1 MAWYDKNRLRLGAW
15 PHAPKL
21 SLRRSAQKGGHRAQG
36 STKYFAPWYRAAQQS
51 AQTAQRIARA
61 LSARRIALPVLLGL
75 GAAVWLFSREL
86 SKPVTDSVTGVTQT
100 PRELLA
106 GFTWSTRATWAL
118 LGVLSL
124 VVLRDLAYIIRLRI
138 LTLGKL
144 RWRQCL
150 DSILLWEFAS
160 SLTPSVV
167 GGSAVAILI
176 LNREG
181 MPVGRSAAVVFVTA
195 LLDELFYIL
204 AVPVVA
210 LGVWVGGGAFF
221 PSRAE
226 FVGWGSQS
234 LPVLFAVGFGVI
246 VLLTTLILLGVLVA
260 PTGVSRAVMRVFR
273 MGFLKRWKE
282 AAAQWSADLVVASE
296 EFRTRG
302 WRFWAK
308 AFGATS
314 LAWLARFLTLNMVL
328 LIFYSAVPHAAVL
341 GRQLV
346 MWVILLISPTPGSTG
361 VAEILLPMFLGDLTG
376 LGYLAMVAVIWRGVT
391 YFPYLFAGALVLPGW
406 LARTAKGTGRR
417 RRSRGKKEV
426 AA

>member
-1 MAWYDKNRLRLGAW
+1 MAWYDKNRLRMGTWRKPL
-15 PHAPKL
+15 KL
-21 SLRRSAQKGGHRAQG
+21 AARAHTPEASLFKSSAAKHQ
-36 STKYFAPWYRAAQQS
+36 APWYRAAQQS
-51 AQTAQRIARA
+51 ARTAQRIARA
-61 LSARRIALPVLLGL
+61 LSARRIAIPLLLGL
-75 GAAVWLFSREL
+75 GAAVWLFTREL
-86 SKPVTDSVTGVTQT
+86 NQPVIDPVTGTAQT
-100 PRELLA
+100 TAELLS
-106 GFTWSTRATWAL
+106 GYTWSTRATWAL

-124 VVLRDLAYIIRLRI
+124 VLLRDAAYILRLRL
-138 LTLGKL
+138 LTLGQL

-160 SLTPSVV
+160 ALTPSVV

-204 AVPVVA
+204 AVIGVG
-210 LGVWVGGGAFF
+210 LGVWAAGGAFF
-221 PSRAE
+221 PSSSTLTH
-226 FVGWGSQS
+226 WGSNS
-234 LPVLFAVGFGVI
+234 LPVLFGVGFGVI
-246 VLLTTLILLGVLVA
+246 VLLTTLILMGVLVA
-260 PTGVSRAVMRVFR
+260 PSGVSNAVQRLFRARI
-273 MGFLKRWKE
+273 LKRWAG
-282 AAAQWSADLVVASE
+282 AAAQWSADLVVASA
-296 EFRTRG
+296 EFRNSG

-361 VAEILLPMFLGDLTG
+361 VAEILLPLFLGDLME
-376 LGYLAMVAVIWRGVT
+376 LGYLALVAVIWRGVT

>member
-1 MAWYDKNRLRLGAW
+1 MAWYDINRIRLGAW
-15 PHAPKL
+15 PRNLKL
-21 SLRRSAQKGGHRAQG
+21 SLRKGGNGGKHRAPA

-61 LSARRIALPVLLGL
+61 LSARRIAIPVLLGL
-75 GAAVWLFSREL
+75 GAALWLFAREL
-86 SKPVTDSVTGVTQT
+86 HQPVTDPVTGLTQS
-100 PRELLA
+100 PKELLA
-106 GFTWSTRATWAL
+106 GFTWSPRATWAL
-118 LGVLSL
+118 LGVLAL
-124 VVLRDLAYIIRLRI
+124 VVLRDAAYILRLRI
-138 LTLGKL
+138 LTLQKL

-160 SLTPSVV
+160 ALTPSVV

-181 MPVGRSAAVVFVTA
+181 LPVGRSAAVVFVTA

-204 AVPVVA
+204 AVPLVA
-210 LGVWVGGGAFF
+210 LGVWAAGGAFF
-221 PSRAE
+221 PTSSTLTR
-226 FVGWGSQS
+226 WGSNS
-234 LPVLFAVGFGVI
+234 LPMLFGLGFGVI
-246 VLLTTLILLGVLVA
+246 LLLTTLILLGVLVA
-260 PTGVSRAVMRVFR
+260 PSGVSRAVQRLFR
-273 MGFLKRWKE
+273 LGFLKRWKG
-282 AAAQWSADLVVASE
+282 AAAQWSADLVVASA
-296 EFRTRG
+296 EFRNSG

-328 LIFYSAVPHAAVL
+328 LIFYNTVPHAAVL

-346 MWVILLISPTPGSTG
+346 MWVIMLISPTPGSTG
-361 VAEILLPMFLGDLTG
+361 VAEILLPMFIGDLTG
-376 LGYLAMVAVIWRGVT
+376 LGYLALVAVIWRGVT

-406 LARTAKGTGRR
+406 LGRTARGVSRR